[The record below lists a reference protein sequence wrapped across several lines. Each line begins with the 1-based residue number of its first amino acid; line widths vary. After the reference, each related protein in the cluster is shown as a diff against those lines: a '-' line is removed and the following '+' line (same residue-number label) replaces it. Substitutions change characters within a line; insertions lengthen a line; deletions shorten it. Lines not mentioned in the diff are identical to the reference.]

1 MLKCKIMNYSELP
14 RGYKR
19 ILKIDLENDKLGTVF
34 VSSLSCFIML
44 LMILF
49 GIVICGKEYMRQYIF
64 VNTLSEFY
72 KTAYLLFISLTG
84 LFVYEFFKEL
94 VRAAVI
100 RSLCK
105 DAGIK
110 FNSKLL
116 YFYIASSGYFS
127 KKSYFIISYLPSL
140 IFGAILIILCFIV
153 PEAYFISVYLILILN
168 VSGIAGD
175 IYVSYFVSRFDKNLL
190 IRYTGKAVYFY
201 SKI

>member
-1 MLKCKIMNYSELP
+1 MNYSELP

-34 VSSLSCFIML
+34 VSSLSCFIKL

-105 DAGIK
+105 YAGIK
-110 FNSKLL
+110 L
-116 YFYIASSGYFS
+116 Y
-127 KKSYFIISYLPSL
+127 
-140 IFGAILIILCFIV
+140 
-153 PEAYFISVYLILILN
+153 
-168 VSGIAGD
+168 
-175 IYVSYFVSRFDKNLL
+175 
-190 IRYTGKAVYFY
+190 
-201 SKI
+201 